1 LATYSDRAGRKSRL
15 TLSIGL
21 MLIGTTLMVTTP
33 NYATIGI
40 AAPIIITIA
49 RLLRGFSMGGEV
61 GSAVVF
67 LVRARW

>member
-1 LATYSDRAGRKSRL
+1 
-15 TLSIGL
+15 